1 MLDRDTQDYYE
12 RYFDLF
18 THPGWKDFIKD
29 NAARRAALSELVATH
44 RLSEADAAYLQG
56 QIYAIDFVLRLDTT
70 MRQSYDALREEAV
83 VSNAEH

>member
-29 NAARRAALSELVATH
+29 NASRRAVLSELVATH

-56 QIYAIDFVLRLDTT
+56 QIYAVDFILRLDVT
-70 MRQSYDALREEAV
+70 MRQSYDTLREESV